1 MITRLADRI
10 SLLDQGLTIGD
21 ATSLNIFANRCVKI
35 FSENGYRVAFSYLRS
50 EENAIALSKK
60 YDALCFKADVSV
72 SSEITDA
79 ITEASAKL
87 GKIDVLI
94 HNAGIAESA
103 LFTDV
108 TDEMWK
114 RMLDTN
120 LSGAFYASRA
130 VLPNMISK
138 KRGVI
143 LNVSSMWGQV
153 GASCEVH
160 YSAAKAGLIGLTK
173 ALAKEVG
180 PSGIRVNCVSPGV
193 IDTDMNA
200 NLSDSDIEALKNETP
215 LERIGNAT
223 DIAEALLFLASDKAS
238 FITGQDIG
246 VNGGLII

>member
-1 MITRLADRI
+1 MKTVFITGGSR
-10 SLLDQGLTIGD
+10 GIG
-21 ATSLNIFANRCVKI
+21 AECVKI

-94 HNAGIAESA
+94 NNAGIAESA

-160 YSAAKAGLIGLTK
+160 YSAAKAGLIGMTK

>member
-1 MITRLADRI
+1 M
-10 SLLDQGLTIGD
+10 
-21 ATSLNIFANRCVKI
+21 
-35 FSENGYRVAFSYLRS
+35 
-50 EENAIALSKK
+50 
-60 YDALCFKADVSV
+60 
-72 SSEITDA
+72 
-79 ITEASAKL
+79 
-87 GKIDVLI
+87 LI
-94 HNAGIAESA
+94 NNAGIAESA

-160 YSAAKAGLIGLTK
+160 YSAAKAGLIGMTK